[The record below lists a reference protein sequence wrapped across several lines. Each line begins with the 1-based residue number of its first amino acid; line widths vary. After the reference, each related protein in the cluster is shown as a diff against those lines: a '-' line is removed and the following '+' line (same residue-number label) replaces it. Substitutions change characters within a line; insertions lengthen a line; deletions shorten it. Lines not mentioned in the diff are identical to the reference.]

1 MKIEKLNIQK
11 LRKNPILKS
20 LHAFAKRHGVELYL
34 VGGVVRDLLLNRPTT
49 DYDFTMESN
58 AITFAK
64 EFAQSI
70 RAPCIPLEEK
80 PPTARV
86 IVKPSDLVPSEMCL
100 DFAQYRAASLED
112 DLCLRDLTINS
123 MAIPLESVMGS
134 DHLVIIDPCDGMKD
148 LETCRLRFP
157 SKQVILDD
165 PLRLLRIYRFGA
177 ELGFEMSSHSIALAK
192 KHYGLL
198 PHVSKERI
206 REELLKVLN
215 THKAKSYLQQM
226 DDIGLLSQVFPNI
239 YLQIANWSELGKFE
253 ETPIPT
259 ALSSYQREIDAY
271 LIEELGQYA
280 IRESLMK
287 LCILMHKDVIDIGK
301 QLRFSR
307 KAVQFMN
314 CMIDEYLQLADGK
327 LTKKQTIDFLRVTG
341 TEWWGVLLF
350 SAVLNPIPDKVL
362 LQIVDTYYQHVI
374 PVLKQGRLIT
384 GEELIRKFQLK
395 EGKEIGI
402 MLKQVEDKQFYG
414 EIRTREDAFALVER
428 LICEEE
434 ESL

>member
-1 MKIEKLNIQK
+1 
-11 LRKNPILKS
+11 
-20 LHAFAKRHGVELYL
+20 
-34 VGGVVRDLLLNRPTT
+34 
-49 DYDFTMESN
+49 
-58 AITFAK
+58 
-64 EFAQSI
+64 
-70 RAPCIPLEEK
+70 
-80 PPTARV
+80 
-86 IVKPSDLVPSEMCL
+86 
-100 DFAQYRAASLED
+100 
-112 DLCLRDLTINS
+112 
-123 MAIPLESVMGS
+123 
-134 DHLVIIDPCDGMKD
+134 
-148 LETCRLRFP
+148 
-157 SKQVILDD
+157 
-165 PLRLLRIYRFGA
+165 
-177 ELGFEMSSHSIALAK
+177 
-192 KHYGLL
+192 
-198 PHVSKERI
+198 
-206 REELLKVLN
+206 
-215 THKAKSYLQQM
+215 M